1 MAKVSKI
8 KAALTGAAVA
18 GLVLGAV
25 MPSQAAGLWG
35 ERFASLR
42 SQANL
47 QSSSR
52 LGAQSTGGYKWSL
65 IQYRAY
71 KYDQR
76 ISKFL
81 GRPVSPFCRFF
92 C

>member
-1 MAKVSKI
+1 MAINSRL

-18 GLVLGAV
+18 GMVLGTV
-25 MPSQAAGLWG
+25 VPSQAAGLWS
-35 ERFASLR
+35 ERFSSLR
-42 SQANL
+42 GAKSQSVATTN
-47 QSSSR
+47 SV
-52 LGAQSTGGYKWSL
+52 GGWKWSL
-65 IQYRAY
+65 VQYRAY
-71 KYDQR
+71 KYDQK

>member
-35 ERFASLR
+35 ERFAALR
-42 SQANL
+42 SNANF
-47 QSSSR
+47 QVS
-52 LGAQSTGGYKWSL
+52 GWKWSL
-65 IQYRAY
+65 IQYRAN
-71 KYDQR
+71 KYEQR

-81 GRPVSPFCRFF
+81 GRPVSPFCRFG